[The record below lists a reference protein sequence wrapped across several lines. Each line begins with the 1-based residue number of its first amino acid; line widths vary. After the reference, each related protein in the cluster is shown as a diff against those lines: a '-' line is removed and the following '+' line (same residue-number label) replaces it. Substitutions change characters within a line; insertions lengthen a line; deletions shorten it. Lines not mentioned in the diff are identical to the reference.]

1 MAAADPTA
9 PLRVIYRRDPCGAVA
24 SLEIWDGAPDDD
36 ASTLLLDTGA
46 GCDPEGAL
54 DHLLG
59 VTRDYYRA
67 DPHHDTLPPDE
78 AVIAAYWDHLA

>member
-1 MAAADPTA
+1 MTDTTA

-24 SLEIWDGAPDDD
+24 SLEIHAGD
-36 ASTLLLDTGA
+36 ALFLDTAAGDNPGA
-46 GCDPEGAL
+46 AL

-59 VTRDYYRA
+59 VARDYYRA
-67 DPHHDTLPPDE
+67 DPHADHLPPDE

>member
-1 MAAADPTA
+1 MTDTTA

-24 SLEIWDGAPDDD
+24 SLEIWDGD
-36 ASTLLLDTGA
+36 SLFLDTGA

-59 VTRDYYRA
+59 VARDYYRA
-67 DPHHDTLPPDE
+67 DPHHDALPPDD
-78 AVIAAYWDHLA
+78 AIIAAYWDHLA

>member
-1 MAAADPTA
+1 MTDDTA
-9 PLRVIYRRDPCGAVA
+9 PLRVIWRRDPCGTLA
-24 SLEIWDGAPDDD
+24 SVEIWDGDPETG
-36 ASTLLLDTGA
+36 SLFLDTAA

-59 VTRDYYRA
+59 VARDYYRA

-78 AVIAAYWDHLA
+78 AIIAAYWDHLA